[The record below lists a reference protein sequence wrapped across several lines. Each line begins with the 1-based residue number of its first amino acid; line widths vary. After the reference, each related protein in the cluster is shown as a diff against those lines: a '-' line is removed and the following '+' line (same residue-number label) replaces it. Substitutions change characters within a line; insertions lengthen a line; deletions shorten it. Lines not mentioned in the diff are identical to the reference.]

1 MSRVI
6 AVTGAAGY
14 LAQHLMEYLQENL
27 SDIDHFI
34 GLDIRDADFEG
45 KFPAKYHQMDV
56 LDLKAEIL
64 EEHGVTDLIHMAWT
78 VTPTHN
84 TKKAYKVDIEG
95 TKNVLT
101 QAEHAGV
108 KYFLHTSSTL
118 AYGAHA
124 DNLIPLAENHQ
135 LRGNKKFHYSYHKM
149 LVEQLLDG
157 FEANNDGS
165 MLIGR
170 IRPSAI
176 LSPDLENYIA
186 VILKGGWR
194 TFFLMPY
201 PDPKTPI
208 QFLHVDDAIQA
219 FTLMIKKRLQGAYNA
234 TPDLPVE
241 VGDISDILDGR
252 GVHLPLKLLKVLL
265 WFQWQLRLSQA
276 PPSYLDFVAY
286 PFVASNEK
294 LSKEGFRPKYST
306 MECMATLK
314 K

>member
-6 AVTGAAGY
+6 AITGAAGY
-14 LAQHLMEYLQENL
+14 LAQHVMEHLYQNL
-27 SDIDHFI
+27 TDIDHFL
-34 GLDIRDADFEG
+34 GLDIRGGVTHD
-45 KFPAKYHQMDV
+45 KFPATYHKMDI
-56 LDLKAEIL
+56 LDLKAEVL
-64 EEHGVTDLIHMAWT
+64 EEHGVTDLIHMAFT
-78 VTPTHN
+78 VTPSHN

-118 AYGAHA
+118 AYGAHS
-124 DNLIPLAENHQ
+124 NNPNPLTENHP
-135 LRGNKKFHYSYHKM
+135 LRGNKNFHYSYHKM
-149 LVEQLLDG
+149 LVEQLLDD
-157 FEANNDGS
+157 FEANYDDS

-176 LSPDLENYIA
+176 LSPDLESYIA

-208 QFLHVDDAIQA
+208 QFLHVDDASQA

-234 TPDLPVE
+234 TPDFSVE
-241 VGDISDILDGR
+241 MGDISDILEGR

-265 WFQWQLRLSQA
+265 WVQWQLHLSQA

-286 PFVASNEK
+286 PFIASNKK
-294 LSKEGFRPKYST
+294 LSKEGYRPKYST
-306 MECMATLK
+306 KECMTTLK

>member
-14 LAQHLMEYLQENL
+14 LAQHLMRHLYKNL
-27 SDIDHFI
+27 SEIDHFV
-34 GLDIRDADFEG
+34 GLDIRDGNSDG
-45 KFPAKYHQMDV
+45 KFPATYHQTDI
-56 LDLKAEIL
+56 LDLKADVL

-78 VTPTHN
+78 VTPSHN
-84 TKKAYKVDIEG
+84 TKKAYKIDIEG
-95 TKNVLT
+95 TTNVLEE
-101 QAEHAGV
+101 AERAGV

-118 AYGAHA
+118 AYGAHS
-124 DNLIPLAENHQ
+124 NNPVPLTENHP
-135 LRGNKKFHYSYHKM
+135 LRGNKNFHYSYHKM
-149 LVEQLLDG
+149 LVEQLLDD
-157 FEANNDGS
+157 FEANYDGS
-165 MLIGR
+165 MHIGR

-176 LSPDLENYIA
+176 LSPDLKNYIA
-186 VILKGGWR
+186 EILKGGWR

-201 PDPKTPI
+201 PEPKTPI

-219 FTLMIKKRLQGAYNA
+219 FTLMIKNRLQGAYNA
-234 TPDLPVE
+234 TPNLSVE

-306 MECMATLK
+306 KECMTTLK